1 MALKGRKR
9 VSHFFVTFFIGLIVV
24 SFMFTGFESM
34 RGTPDTIAQIGNSS
48 VKFREYQEE
57 FNRQLGF
64 YKQIMGGGK
73 DLTYQQIERF
83 KLKDNSI
90 RNLVQRKLL
99 LNLADDLSIAP
110 APDQVRETIKEMPYW
125 QTNEQFDL
133 EKYKQVLLF
142 NRWSTQEFE
151 QNTTERLK
159 SEAARNLFASF
170 PVSENY
176 LKDVVRF
183 KKMRRSVDIVQIN
196 KESLRPFLSVTK
208 QEIKNYLARPD
219 GKARAENLF
228 NDRKSS
234 LSKPEEI
241 RAHHILIKI
250 PSGEESEAL
259 KKIEEIAKRATP
271 ANFKRLANQ
280 HTEDPSGKG
289 NGGSLGW
296 FSRGKMA
303 QEFEEAA
310 FKLKKGSISPPVKSS
325 FGHHLIYV
333 TGKRE
338 AVPAAFQDHQN
349 DLTTEL
355 IRQEKN
361 DELEKLFQS
370 VNDQVFKALEANRS
384 RQLETLK
391 KRYSLFFQKGIS
403 VNKLEGTQHLDAA
416 SLETLFASDPKEP
429 FVHSF
434 TQGIKTTLVRAVP
447 YRSKKGEK
455 ELTVEE
461 ERKNF
466 IRVFSDKL
474 RKDVLRLHEE
484 NTKVEIFAG
493 RIP

>member
-1 MALKGRKR
+1 MALKGRKK

-34 RGTPDTIAQIGNSS
+34 RGTPDTIAQVGDST

-57 FNRQLGF
+57 FNRQLNF

-99 LNLADDLSIAP
+99 LNLANDLSIAP
-110 APDQVRETIKEMPYW
+110 APNEVRETIKKMPYW
-125 QTNEQFDL
+125 QTNQQFDL
-133 EKYKQVLLF
+133 EKYKQILLF

-159 SEAARNLFASF
+159 SEAARNLFESF

-183 KKMRRSVDIVQIN
+183 KGMRRLVDIVQIN
-196 KESLRPFLSVTK
+196 RESLRPFLPVSR
-208 QEIKNYLARPD
+208 QEVKSYLDRPD
-219 GKARAENLF
+219 GKARVENLF
-228 NDRKSS
+228 NERKSS
-234 LSKPEEI
+234 LDRPEEI

-250 PSGEESEAL
+250 PPGKEGEAF
-259 KKIEEIAKRATP
+259 KKIEGIAKKATP

-310 FKLKKGSISPPVKSS
+310 FKLKKDSISSPVKSS

-333 TGKRE
+333 TGKRK
-338 AVPAAFQDHQN
+338 AVPAVFQDHQN

-355 IRQEKN
+355 VRQEKN

-370 VNDQVFKALEANRS
+370 VNDQVFKALKANRL
-384 RQLETLK
+384 RRVETLK
-391 KRYSLFFQKGIS
+391 NRYSLLFQKETSI
-403 VNKLEGTQHLDAA
+403 NKLEGTHHLDAP
-416 SLETLFASDPKEP
+416 SLETLFTSDPKKP

-434 TQGIKTTLVRAVP
+434 KQGIKTTLVRAMP
-447 YRSKKGEK
+447 YRTKKGEK

-466 IRVFSDKL
+466 TRVFSDKL
-474 RKDVLRLHEE
+474 RKEALRLYEE
-484 NTKVEIFAG
+484 NTKVKVFAG